1 MNSLEARLL
10 EVEARAQISEL
21 RAKYSWFII
30 RGMNDDIADLFT
42 ENGIFEYPLV
52 GTDGKRRLV
61 EGREAIRKHFMN
73 RDPAARVPII
83 ANEIVEIN
91 GNEAKGTCLMFT
103 PFSPTRA
110 NGIGGYYH
118 ERFACEAGRWRFTER
133 RYYLYWPVFERPPA
147 SVA

>member
-10 EVEARAQISEL
+10 EVEARTQISEL

-61 EGREAIRKHFMN
+61 EGR
-73 RDPAARVPII
+73 
-83 ANEIVEIN
+83 
-91 GNEAKGTCLMFT
+91 
-103 PFSPTRA
+103 
-110 NGIGGYYH
+110 
-118 ERFACEAGRWRFTER
+118 
-133 RYYLYWPVFERPPA
+133 
-147 SVA
+147 